1 MIRQVSSRAVIGA
14 AGLLL
19 SSVMSVSAQDI
30 SATVLERANAGEDVR
45 VIVRLAAPFDPLR
58 AVSEG
63 ADGPTRIAV
72 AKAQNDF
79 VSALDNIK
87 VVDSIEGLPLTVLEV
102 NAEQLEQLR
111 DNDNVLSVVVDE
123 LAAPTLAQS
132 IPLVEADDVHTAGFT
147 GSGYG
152 VAVLDTGVDL
162 THAAFA
168 GKIVSQAC
176 YSTTSSANGGSTS
189 LCPGGVAQS
198 TANGSGDDC
207 ASSISGCGHG
217 THVAGIAAGNGGG
230 VVGVAR
236 GAQIIAVKVFSRFN
250 SAGTCAPRSAPC
262 VLAYTSDQIK
272 GLNRVLQLAQ
282 AGSLKIASANMSLG
296 GGSNSSTCD
305 SDSRK
310 SVIDQLRALGVA
322 TVIASGND
330 GFDNAVGAPGCIST
344 AITVGSTTKS
354 DVLSGFSNSSSVIDL
369 LAPGS
374 SITSAQNGGGTT
386 PKSGTSMATPHVAGA
401 FALHK
406 AKHPT
411 DSVTTIENK
420 LEAEGKSVSH
430 PSTGLSR
437 PRIDLGYLGQ
447 PVLVPVPIGK
457 SPLAFGTVWSNGS
470 KQKGYGSWSS
480 SFNATATRYEI
491 TITGQSYYYLNY
503 ATMVTP
509 MDTRFCRTSSV
520 GGKLLVYCYDKDG
533 RPATSRFA
541 FVTYKP

>member
-1 MIRQVSSRAVIGA
+1 MIRRVSSRAVIGA
-14 AGLLL
+14 VGLLL

-30 SATVLERANAGEDVR
+30 SATVLERTKAGEDVR

-63 ADGPTRIAV
+63 AGGPVRTAV
-72 AKAQNDF
+72 AKAQDDF
-79 VSALDNIK
+79 IGALEGVSNVEA
-87 VVDSIEGLPLTVLEV
+87 IEGLPLTVLEV
-102 NAEQLEQLR
+102 NADQLEQLR
-111 DNDNVLSVVVDE
+111 DNERVLSVVEDT
-123 LAAPTLAQS
+123 LSAPTLAQS
-132 IPLVEADDVHTAGFT
+132 IPLIEADDVHTAGTT
-147 GSGYG
+147 GNGQV
-152 VAVLDTGVDL
+152 VAILDTGVDL
-162 THAAFA
+162 THAAFS
-168 GKIVSQAC
+168 GKIASQAC
-176 YSTTSSANGGSTS
+176 YSTTSSANGGSNS
-189 LCPGGVAQS
+189 LCPGGVSQT
-198 TANGSGDDC
+198 TASGSGDDC
-207 ASSISGCGHG
+207 SSSISGCGHG

-230 VVGVAR
+230 VTGVAR
-236 GAQIIAVKVFSRFN
+236 GARIIAMQVFSRFN
-250 SAGTCAPRSAPC
+250 SASTCSPRSAPC
-262 VLAYTSDQIK
+262 VLSYTSDQIK
-272 GLNRVLQLAQ
+272 GLNRVLALAQ

-296 GGSNSSTCD
+296 GGQNSSACD

-330 GFDNAVGAPGCIST
+330 GFNNAVGAPGCISS

-354 DVLSGFSNSSSVIDL
+354 DSLSSFSNSSSMVDL

-374 SITSAQNGGGTT
+374 SITSANNGGGTT

-406 AKHPT
+406 SKHT
-411 DSVTTIENK
+411 SDSVTTIENK
-420 LEAEGKSVSH
+420 LESEGKAVSH
-430 PSTGLSR
+430 PSTGLSK
-437 PRIDLGYLGQ
+437 PRIDLGYLAQ
-447 PVLVPVPIGK
+447 PVFVPVPIGK

-480 SFNATATRYEI
+480 TFNATYTRYEI
-491 TITGQSYYYLNY
+491 TISGQSYYYLNY
-503 ATMVTP
+503 ATIVTP
-509 MDTRFCRTSSV
+509 MDTRFCKSSSS